1 MGPDW
6 ACWGWAAG
14 VLGCTGLK
22 SEQRFRSW
30 SSAQGQVD
38 STGQKMKPL
47 HRVSTNMS
55 IWCLLYSIIV
65 RSKLECTRILLE
77 LLHPLEWKI
86 KSPYSSLKSSLK
98 AGQFIENTAQ
108 SPDITL
114 LVVRLSFAQLWGNVA
129 WSPNHLPEKRRHY
142 ILFKIVSKKCK
153 K

>member
-6 ACWGWAAG
+6 ACWGWAVG

-22 SEQRFRSW
+22 LEQRFRSW
-30 SSAQGQVD
+30 SSAQERVD
-38 STGQKMKPL
+38 STGKKMKPL
-47 HRVSTNMS
+47 HSESTNMS

-65 RSKLECTRILLE
+65 LCKLEGNRILLE

-86 KSPYSSLKSSLK
+86 KSPYCSLKSSLK

-129 WSPNHLPEKRRHY
+129 WGPNHLPEKRRHY
-142 ILFKIVSKKCK
+142 ILFKIVSKKM
-153 K
+153 